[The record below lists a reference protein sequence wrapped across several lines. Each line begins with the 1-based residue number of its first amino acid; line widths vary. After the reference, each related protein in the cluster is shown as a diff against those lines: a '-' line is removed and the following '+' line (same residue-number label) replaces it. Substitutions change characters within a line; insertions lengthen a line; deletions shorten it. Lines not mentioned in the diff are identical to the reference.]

1 MITVKDLMSSE
12 LYTLKPT
19 DTIQHAREL
28 MLEKRIRHIPIVE
41 EDGKF
46 VGLLTKQDI
55 LAISVSAL
63 ADIDVNERDEL
74 ESNVPISEVMI
85 SEVVI
90 AEENTNLIKAANFM
104 LQQKH
109 GCLPVFKDEK
119 LIGILTESDFV
130 KLSLYLMKKLDVY
143 SNS

>member
-1 MITVKDLMSSE
+1 MLTVKDLMSRE
-12 LYTLKPT
+12 LHTLKPT
-19 DTIQHAREL
+19 DTIQQAREL
-28 MLEKRIRHIPIVE
+28 MLEKRIRHVPIID
-41 EDGKF
+41 EDSKF
-46 VGLLTKQDI
+46 VGLLTKRDV

-63 ADIDVNERDEL
+63 ADIDIKERNEL
-74 ESNVPISEVMI
+74 ESHVPISEVMI

-90 AEENTNLIKAANFM
+90 AQENTALIKAANFM

-130 KLSLYLMKKLDVY
+130 RLSLYLMKKTSEY
-143 SNS
+143 Q